1 MVEVY
6 RDYQRMCD
14 LNPLFCRYPFE
25 QYLHVRLMIGRW
37 SRRVRL
43 SA

>member
-25 QYLHVRLMIGRW
+25 QYLHVRLMIGR
-37 SRRVRL
+37 
-43 SA
+43 